1 MGNYKV
7 DIAIKDTKGNNLIG
21 IELDSNLYSLNLDT
35 RERDIFRKN
44 NFECR
49 DWKIYR
55 LWSINWWKDKNKELD
70 NIVKLY
76 NSINK

>member
-7 DIAIKDTKGNNLIG
+7 DIAVKSPKGNNLIG
-21 IELDSNLYSLNLDT
+21 IELDSNLYTLNIDT

-44 NFECR
+44 YFECR
-49 DWKIYR
+49 GWKIYR
-55 LWSINWWKDKNKELD
+55 LWSINWWKNKDKELD

-76 NSINK
+76 NSLNK